1 MRVET
6 FISKYSKSS
15 PTKVTFGI
23 IKIIFLADPPTC
35 RSPVG
40 NPLPPSAMSALA
52 VSVKPRT
59 HPDRSTH
66 RGLLVLVI
74 YTGNSASAELN

>member
-23 IKIIFLADPPTC
+23 IKIIFLADPPTY

-40 NPLPPSAMSALA
+40 NPLPPSAMPALA
-52 VSVKPRT
+52 VSIRPRT
-59 HPDRSTH
+59 HTDREH
-66 RGLLVLVI
+66 PQRF
-74 YTGNSASAELN
+74 ASCINLHGQLSFN